1 MKSALR
7 GVKKASTIQFFTY
20 LAAAGLT
27 ASDKVI
33 ASGVVLP
40 TGEIYVLQSGVG
52 SALDVDGVIF
62 HELFHKGLQNNP
74 RSSKSGLATARWWMD
89 QAERNFLR
97 FWRWPRPARQNLTSD
112 SLPSTNNT
120 SELKRGSKLK
130 HQMRA
135 DNSL

>member
-7 GVKKASTIQFFTY
+7 GVKKASTIQAFTY

-62 HELFHKGLQNNP
+62 HELFHTGCKTNP
-74 RSSKSGLATARWWMD
+74 AVQKVV
-89 QAERNFLR
+89 
-97 FWRWPRPARQNLTSD
+97 WRQQ
-112 SLPSTNNT
+112 
-120 SELKRGSKLK
+120 GGG
-130 HQMRA
+130 
-135 DNSL
+135 